1 MGSSTRNPGS
11 VLPETQRDVQAA
23 DLAAIERLHNAD
35 IQATPSQDPA
45 ELNQLWSE
53 DCVKLDGPAGPVVAL
68 DAIKAMYAKMKT
80 DYPEFRILK
89 YTNDVTDAKV
99 VAGWAIEVGYS
110 EAVYQ
115 LTNKEKPVAIP
126 GTQGVRV
133 LKKQNDGSWK
143 FAVVGMK

>member
-1 MGSSTRNPGS
+1 M
-11 VLPETQRDVQAA
+11 
-23 DLAAIERLHNAD
+23 
-35 IQATPSQDPA
+35 
-45 ELNQLWSE
+45 
-53 DCVKLDGPAGPVVAL
+53 VAL